1 MALDLSEFRVIDDHC
16 HPFDPKRETQGFE
29 QYWTLA
35 MCPLDPL
42 DMKNTILYR
51 LVLRELSKFLE
62 LGPRASEA
70 EIIAKRNT
78 IYKENPK
85 TYLDI
90 LFRAAGIDTLMLDIG
105 YPSEEFVGY
114 SVDIDEF
121 SSLLPISLARK
132 IVRIEPIMFR
142 LIKQELH
149 FPEFAQAFNE
159 SLENEIKKHN
169 AVALKTVIAYPTGLE
184 VKRLDE
190 AQVARHYYSYLVDK
204 TDKLAEKGVRDFLV
218 FQTLEAC
225 MRHDIPLQLHTGVG
239 DSPIIDL
246 RLSNPLHL
254 FNILKDEH
262 FSKAKIVIV
271 HAGYPY
277 TAEAG
282 FLANTYPNVFI
293 DLSEMNPFAS
303 IGLEPKLLELME
315 MTPLTKLFYGS
326 DGYNI
331 PELFWFSAIYFKK
344 VLGRVLDKL
353 IVDEVFEQDEAITVA
368 KWILGENAK
377 RVYRL

>member
-1 MALDLSEFRVIDDHC
+1 MALDLNEFRVIDDHC
-16 HPFDPKRETQGFE
+16 HPFDPARENQGFE
-29 QYWTLA
+29 QYWTLS
-35 MCPLDPL
+35 MFPLDPI
-42 DMKNTILYR
+42 DMKNTLLYR
-51 LVLRELSKFLE
+51 LVLREMSKYYA

-70 EIIAKRNT
+70 EIIAKRNSL
-78 IYKENPK
+78 YKENPK
-85 TYLDI
+85 SYLDT

-105 YPSEEFVGY
+105 YPAEEFTGY

-149 FPEFAQAFNE
+149 FPEFVQAFNE
-159 SLENEIKKHN
+159 SLENDIDKHK
-169 AVALKTVIAYPTGLE
+169 AVALKTVIAYPTGLD
-184 VKRLDE
+184 VQKQDDS
-190 AQVARHYYSYLVDK
+190 QFARHYYSYLVDK
-204 TDKLAEKGVRDFLV
+204 NDKVAEKGVRDFLV
-218 FQTLEAC
+218 FQGLEAC
-225 MRHDIPLQLHTGVG
+225 LRHDIPLQLHTGVG
-239 DSPIIDL
+239 DSPLIDL

-254 FNILKDEH
+254 INIIKDEH
-262 FSKAKIVIV
+262 FGKAKIVLV

-282 FLANTYPNVFI
+282 YLANNYPNVFI

-353 IVDEVFEQDEAITVA
+353 IDDDVFYQDEAITVA